1 MSDLLCTWSCPC
13 GFKCFALV
21 FSRPYL
27 VRSRLCYSDSLVSRR
42 PTWLQCLWRAVVYVY
57 SREAAGRSS
66 GKMRRKTTV
75 RRSSF
80 MFSGDY
86 PGSRRHRRTKVPY
99 HLLNVLTSSASPS
112 SVSHDRPQPVLHF
125 RTLPADE
132 YWTSSRDPVL
142 SRGPPWTCLY
152 WKTSMD
158 LCWLEDLQGPC
169 PTVDHGVQRPAPD
182 PPVDGRPDAY
192 RGGFAVADRRRDLHA
207 DLLQE
212 HQADVGPVA

>member
-1 MSDLLCTWSCPC
+1 
-13 GFKCFALV
+13 
-21 FSRPYL
+21 
-27 VRSRLCYSDSLVSRR
+27 
-42 PTWLQCLWRAVVYVY
+42 VYVY

-66 GKMRRKTTV
+66 GRMRRKTTV

-86 PGSRRHRRTKVPY
+86 PGSRQHRRTKVPY

-142 SRGPPWTCLY
+142 PSTTASSGRHPILQSTAVLTLIVVASLSLIVGAIYMLIYFKSIKPMSARSRNYMQATASGAIVGGGGGG
-152 WKTSMD
+152 K
-158 LCWLEDLQGPC
+158 
-169 PTVDHGVQRPAPD
+169 PTDD
-182 PPVDGRPDAY
+182 DGGRARSTHPI
-192 RGGFAVADRRRDLHA
+192 FRRS
-207 DLLQE
+207 
-212 HQADVGPVA
+212 